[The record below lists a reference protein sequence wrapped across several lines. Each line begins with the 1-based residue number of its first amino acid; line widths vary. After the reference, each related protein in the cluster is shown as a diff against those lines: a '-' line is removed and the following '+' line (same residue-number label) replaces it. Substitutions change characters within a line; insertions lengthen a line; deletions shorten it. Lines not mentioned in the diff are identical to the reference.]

1 MSRNGSG
8 TYTLP
13 AGNPVVTGTT
23 ISSTWANNTLTDIAT
38 ALTGSL
44 SADGQTTATGAL
56 QMGSNKII
64 GLANGTVSTDAAT
77 FGQIPDTTTFLL
89 KASNL
94 SDVASVSTSRTN
106 LGLGTIATQA
116 ASSVA
121 ITGGAID
128 ATTIGTTTPSS
139 VKTNALTVTGAT
151 SGTLAI
157 AATAVAGTNTATFP
171 AATGTVMVSGNMPA
185 FSAYPTV
192 AQTIAYNTNTKVV
205 FNAEDF
211 DTNNNFDSTTNYR
224 FTPTVAGYYQINA
237 NVYWTGT
244 ATRNYFFASYLYK
257 NGVANKR
264 VAQSIV
270 LGSGGDFSSNLSNVV
285 YMNGSTDYL
294 EIYCYQVDYT
304 SGGSV
309 LLATNNYTTF
319 NGSLVRAS

>member
-56 QMGSNKII
+56 QMGSNKIT

-106 LGLGTIATQA
+106 LGLGTIATQS

-128 ATTIGTTTPSS
+128 STIIGATTPSS
-139 VKTNALTVTGAT
+139 VKATGLTVTGAT

-171 AATGTVMVSGNMPA
+171 AATGTVMVTGNMPA
-185 FSAYPTV
+185 FSAYASSNTTLTNATYV
-192 AQTIAYNTNTKVV
+192 KVNFQT
-205 FNAEDF
+205 ELF
-211 DTNNNFDSTTNYR
+211 DTNNNFASSR
-224 FTPTVAGYYQINA
+224 FTPTVAGYYQL
-237 NVYWTGT
+237 NVAISFTGSVT
-244 ATRNYFFASYLYK
+244 SESSIAIYK
-257 NGVANKR
+257 NGSVYQQGGLDIITSSSSVLYRTSASWLVDAN
-264 VAQSIV
+264 
-270 LGSGGDFSSNLSNVV
+270 GT
-285 YMNGSTDYL
+285 TDYF
-294 EIYCYQVDYT
+294 EIYVYQNSSRDVNASQT
-304 SGGSV
+304 QTWFSGSM
-309 LLATNNYTTF
+309 
-319 NGSLVRAS
+319 VRSA